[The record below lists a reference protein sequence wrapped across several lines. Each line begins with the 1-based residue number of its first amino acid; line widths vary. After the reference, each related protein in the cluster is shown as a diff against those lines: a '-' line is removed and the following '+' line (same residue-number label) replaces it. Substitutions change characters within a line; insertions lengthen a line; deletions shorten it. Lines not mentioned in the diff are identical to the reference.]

1 MRESCILLKETHYL
15 CCLRKCMHTKRLYF
29 DFEQEMWN
37 VVKNLSCL
45 QSVFA
50 FKVFGNHFLSL
61 EYFIF
66 NLHVPNTNGT
76 ALFPQLFLLLACRRM
91 TLVLTVVHIHNYM
104 RLLLE
109 EQDTDIHKK
118 SVFWPAS
125 WWSKLFRGSSVGA
138 VIFLQDVML
147 VTHKAS
153 VGLSLE

>member
-118 SVFWPAS
+118 ICLLAS
-125 WWSKLFRGSSVGA
+125 IMVEQALQRFQCWSCDISVGC
-138 VIFLQDVML
+138 DVSY
-147 VTHKAS
+147 T
-153 VGLSLE
+153 